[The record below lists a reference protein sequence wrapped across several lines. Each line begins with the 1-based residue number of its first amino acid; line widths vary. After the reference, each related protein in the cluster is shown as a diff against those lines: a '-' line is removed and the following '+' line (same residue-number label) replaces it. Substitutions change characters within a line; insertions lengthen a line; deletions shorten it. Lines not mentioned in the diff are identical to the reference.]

1 MRIIYLSA
9 VLLGVSPLVGA
20 ETDAASPG
28 QPTWQDIVRST
39 QDRKPEVVEELSEP
53 EEEVNTL
60 YKVVDEN
67 GVTSFTDVAPADAKN
82 VESIKVD
89 AKPSLNVLGGKSYE
103 RHRYESDLNQQIE
116 EREQRAAQHQ
126 KTIKDAKKLIQLAKK
141 RLEEGSEPVNEDW
154 QNTVNGRRFLKP
166 AYFAR
171 KQALADSVEEAEK
184 HLQSLQ
190 RQRP

>member
-20 ETDAASPG
+20 ETDTASPG

-39 QDRKPEVVEELSEP
+39 QDRKPEVVEELAEP

-166 AYFAR
+166 TYFAR